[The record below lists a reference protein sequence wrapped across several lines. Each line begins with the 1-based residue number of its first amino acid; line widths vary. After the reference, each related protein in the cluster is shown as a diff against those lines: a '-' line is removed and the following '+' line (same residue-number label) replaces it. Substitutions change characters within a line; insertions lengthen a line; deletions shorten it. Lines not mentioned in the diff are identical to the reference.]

1 MINSSTNIP
10 SKKYE
15 VSSDFLTKV
24 ANRLE
29 DLSNQDY
36 SERLTKLE
44 KKWDFEIKLMDSIIL
59 RIDSLISN
67 EKKSSMN

>member
-36 SERLTKLE
+36 SESLTKIE

>member
-1 MINSSTNIP
+1 MINSLTNIP
-10 SKKYE
+10 SEKYE

-36 SERLTKLE
+36 SEHLTKLE

>member
-36 SERLTKLE
+36 SECLTKLE